1 MWIEGTTVGHL
12 LDRAAERGPDHDA
25 VVFPDVRAT
34 YGELS
39 RLTDAM
45 ARSFSGLGIERGDK
59 VGILMPNRLEFV
71 LAFIAAAK
79 LGAIPVPI
87 NARFKAY
94 ELGHVISHADV
105 RLLLTCAGPAG
116 TTDYPAL
123 LLEVFPDLARQDDP
137 WRLELAAAPE
147 LRQVVDI
154 EADRAATAPPSGA
167 ADKSPSK
174 APPSGAADKS
184 PFLTREDLEAAG
196 TEIGSEE
203 LESRQSRV
211 RIRDIAMLMYTS
223 GTSARPK
230 GCLLTHEA
238 LVRHAGNV
246 ARSRFLLTAED
257 SFWDPLPLFHIGG
270 IVPMLGCFSV
280 GARYC
285 HAGHFDPAVA
295 LRMLEAER
303 CTVLYPAFE
312 TIWLAVLD
320 HPDFERTDLSAV
332 RLIQSIAVPERLAQL
347 EARMPW
353 AAQVS
358 SYGATE
364 SSSNLTLSRPDD
376 PYEVRIGT
384 LGQVLPGM
392 EVRVLDPETGD
403 ERRPGEIGEL
413 CYRGYA
419 LFEGYYKDPELT
431 SQSFD
436 ADGFFHSQDLGKLD
450 EAGQLVYVG
459 RLKDMLKV
467 GGENVSALEVE
478 GYLITHP
485 AVNIAQVVAA
495 PDARYGEVP
504 TAFLELKQE
513 GSIDEQAVVEFCLD
527 RIATYKVPRYV
538 RFVSQGEWPM
548 SGTKIQKFVLRE
560 RIARELHESG
570 ISEAPRLREPA
581 VDR

>member
-12 LDRAAERGPDHDA
+12 LDRAAERAPEHDA
-25 VVFPDVRAT
+25 VVFPDMRTT
-34 YGELS
+34 YAELS

-45 ARSFSGLGIERGDK
+45 ARSFAGLGIEHGDK

-71 LAFIAAAK
+71 LAFIASAK

-116 TTDYPAL
+116 TPDYPAIL
-123 LLEVFPDLARQDDP
+123 VEMFPDLSRQDDP
-137 WRLELAAAPE
+137 WRLELAGAPE

-154 EADRAATAPPSGA
+154 DADRAA
-167 ADKSPSK
+167 K
-174 APPSGAADKS
+174 APSSGAADKS
-184 PFLTREDLEAAG
+184 PFLTRQDLEAAG
-196 TEIGSEE
+196 AQIGSGE

-285 HAGHFDPAVA
+285 HAGHFDPGVA

-320 HPDFERTDLSAV
+320 HPEFERTDLSAV

-364 SSSNLTLSRPDD
+364 SSSNLTLTRPDD

-413 CYRGYA
+413 CYRGYS

-478 GYLITHP
+478 GYLVTHP

-504 TAFLELKQE
+504 AAFLELKQE
-513 GSIDEQAVVEFCLD
+513 GSIDAQDVVEFCLD

-538 RFVSQGEWPM
+538 RFVRQGEWPM

-560 RIARELHESG
+560 RIARELRESG

-581 VDR
+581 IDR

>member
-12 LDRAAERGPDHDA
+12 VDRAAARGPDHDA
-25 VVFPDVRAT
+25 VVFPDTRNT
-34 YGELS
+34 YGELA

-45 ARSFSGLGIERGDK
+45 ARSFAGLGVESGDK

-79 LGAIPVPI
+79 LGAVPVPI

-94 ELGHVISHADV
+94 ELGHVIAHADV

-116 TTDYPAL
+116 TADYPAIL
-123 LLEVFPDLARQDDP
+123 EEVFPDLAQQQDP
-137 WRLELAAAPE
+137 WRLDLAGAPE
-147 LRQVVDI
+147 LGQIVDI
-154 EADRAATAPPSGA
+154 DSERQG
-167 ADKSPSK
+167 
-174 APPSGAADKS
+174 
-184 PFLTREDLEAAG
+184 FLTRNALDAAG
-196 TEIGSEE
+196 AGIGSDEVE
-203 LESRQSRV
+203 IRKSRV

-320 HPDFERTDLSAV
+320 HPEFDRTDLSAV

-364 SSSNLTLSRPDD
+364 SSSNLTLTRPDD

-384 LGQVLPGM
+384 LGDVLPGM
-392 EVRVLDPETGD
+392 EVRVLDPESG
-403 ERRPGEIGEL
+403 EQRLSGEIGEL
-413 CYRGYA
+413 CYRGYS

-431 SQSFD
+431 AQSFD
-436 ADGFFHSQDLGKLD
+436 ADGFFHSQDLGKMD
-450 EAGQLVYVG
+450 EDGHVVYVG

-504 TAFLELKQE
+504 AAFLELKQE
-513 GSIDEQAVVEFCLD
+513 GSIDEQDVIEFCLD

-538 RFVSQGEWPM
+538 RFVSQGDWPM

-560 RIARELHESG
+560 RISSELRERE
-570 ISEAPRLREPA
+570 ITEAPRLRERA
-581 VDR
+581 IDR

>member
-1 MWIEGTTVGHL
+1 MWIEGTTIGHL
-12 LDRAAERGPDHDA
+12 VDRAAERSPDAVA
-25 VVFPDVRAT
+25 VVFPDTRTT

-39 RLTDAM
+39 RWTDAM
-45 ARSFSGLGIERGDK
+45 AGCFAGLGIERGDK

-79 LGAIPVPI
+79 LGAVPVPI

-116 TTDYPAL
+116 TADYPAIL
-123 LLEVFPDLARQDDP
+123 LDVFPDLAHQDDP
-137 WRLELAAAPE
+137 WKLDLAAAPK

-154 EADRAATAPPSGA
+154 DADRAAEPPPSGA
-167 ADKSPSK
+167 A
-174 APPSGAADKS
+174 
-184 PFLTREDLEAAG
+184 FLTRQDLEVAG
-196 TEIGSEE
+196 AEVGAGE
-203 LESRQSRV
+203 LEARQSRV
-211 RIRDIAMLMYTS
+211 RIRDVAMLMYTS

-285 HAGHFDPAVA
+285 HAGHFDPGVA

-320 HPDFERTDLSAV
+320 HPEFDRTDLSAV

-364 SSSNLTLSRPDD
+364 SSSNLTLTRPDD

-384 LGQVLPGM
+384 LGRVLPGM
-392 EVRVLDPETGD
+392 EVRVLDPETGG

-413 CYRGYA
+413 CYRGYS

-450 EAGQLVYVG
+450 EDGQLVYVG
-459 RLKDMLKV
+459 RLKDMVKV

-478 GYLITHP
+478 GYLVTHP

-495 PDARYGEVP
+495 PDARYGEVAA
-504 TAFLELKQE
+504 AFLELKQE
-513 GSIDEQAVVEFCLD
+513 GSIDEQDVVEFCLD

-538 RFVSQGEWPM
+538 RFVRQGEWPM
-548 SGTKIQKFVLRE
+548 SGTKIQKFVLRD
-560 RIARELHESG
+560 RIACELRESG

>member
-12 LDRAAERGPDHDA
+12 LDRAAERSPDHVA
-25 VVFPDVRAT
+25 VVFPDTRTT

-39 RLTDAM
+39 RLTDAT
-45 ARSFSGLGIERGDK
+45 ARSLAGLGIGRGDK

-71 LAFIAAAK
+71 VAFVAAAK
-79 LGAIPVPI
+79 LGAVPVPI

-94 ELGHVISHADV
+94 ELGYVISHADV
-105 RLLLTCAGPAG
+105 RVLLTCAGPSG
-116 TTDYPAL
+116 TADYL
-123 LLEVFPDLARQDDP
+123 EILLEVFPDLAGQRDP
-137 WRLELAAAPE
+137 WRLGLAAAPK
-147 LRQVVDI
+147 LKQIVDI
-154 EADRAATAPPSGA
+154 DADRAAKAPPSDA
-167 ADKSPSK
+167 ADKSPT
-174 APPSGAADKS
+174 A
-184 PFLTREDLEAAG
+184 FLTRDDLDAAG
-196 TEIGSEE
+196 SALGSGGIAV
-203 LESRQSRV
+203 RQSRV

-238 LVRHAGNV
+238 LVRHGGNV

-285 HAGHFDPAVA
+285 HAGHFDPGVA
-295 LRMLEAER
+295 LRMLEAES

-320 HPDFERTDLSAV
+320 HPEFERTDLSAV
-332 RLIQSIAVPERLAQL
+332 RVIQSIAVPERLAQL

-364 SSSNLTLSRPDD
+364 SSSNLTLTRPDD
-376 PYEVRIGT
+376 PYEVRINT
-384 LGQVLPGM
+384 LGRVLPGM
-392 EVRVLDPETGD
+392 EIRVVDPETGD
-403 ERRPGEIGEL
+403 ECGPGEVGEV
-413 CYRGYA
+413 CFRGYS

-431 SQSFD
+431 GESFD
-436 ADGFFHSQDLGKLD
+436 ADGFFHPQDLGKLD
-450 EAGQLVYVG
+450 EEGRLVYVG

-478 GYLITHP
+478 GYLVTHP
-485 AVNIAQVVAA
+485 AVNIAQVVGAT
-495 PDARYGEVP
+495 DTRYGEVP
-504 TAFLELKQE
+504 AAFLELKQQ
-513 GSIDEQAVVEFCLD
+513 GSVDEQEVIEFCLD

-538 RFVSQGEWPM
+538 RFVRQGEWPM

-560 RIARELHESG
+560 RISSELRERA
-570 ISEAPRLREPA
+570 ITEAPRLRERA
-581 VDR
+581 IDR

>member
-12 LDRAAERGPDHDA
+12 LDRAAERSPDHDA
-25 VVFPDVRAT
+25 VVFPDTRTT

-39 RLTDAM
+39 QLTDAM
-45 ARSFSGLGIERGDK
+45 ARSFAGLGIERGDK
-59 VGILMPNRLEFV
+59 VGILMANRLEFV
-71 LAFIAAAK
+71 IAFIAAAK
-79 LGAIPVPI
+79 LGAVPVPI
-87 NARFKAY
+87 NARYKAY

-105 RLLLTCAGPAG
+105 RLLLTCAGASG
-116 TTDYPAL
+116 TADYPEI
-123 LLEVFPDLARQDDP
+123 LLEVFPDLAAQVDP
-137 WRLELAAAPE
+137 WRLDVAAAPK
-147 LRQVVDI
+147 LRQIVDI
-154 EADRAATAPPSGA
+154 DAERTG
-167 ADKSPSK
+167 
-174 APPSGAADKS
+174 
-184 PFLTREDLEAAG
+184 FLTRQALDAAG
-196 TEIGSEE
+196 ADVGSEE
-203 LESRQSRV
+203 IAVRQSRV

-238 LVRHAGNV
+238 LVRHGGNV

-285 HAGHFDPAVA
+285 HAGHFEPGVA

-320 HPDFERTDLSAV
+320 HPEFERTDLSAV
-332 RLIQSIAVPERLAQL
+332 RVIQSIAVPERLAQL

-364 SSSNLTLSRPDD
+364 SSSNLTLTRPDD
-376 PYEVRIGT
+376 PYEARINT

-392 EVRVLDPETGD
+392 EIRVVDPETGD
-403 ERRPGEIGEL
+403 ECEPGEVGEL
-413 CYRGYA
+413 CFRGYS

-431 SQSFD
+431 GETFD

-450 EAGQLVYVG
+450 EDGRLVYVG

-478 GYLITHP
+478 GYLVTHP
-485 AVNIAQVVAA
+485 AVNIAQVVGT
-495 PDARYGEVP
+495 PDTRYGEVP
-504 TAFLELKQE
+504 AAFLELKQD
-513 GSIDEQAVVEFCLD
+513 GSVDEQEVIEFCLD

-538 RFVSQGEWPM
+538 RFVGQGEWPM

-560 RIARELHESG
+560 RISSELRERA
-570 ISEAPRLREPA
+570 ITEAPRLRERA

>member
-12 LDRAAERGPDHDA
+12 LDRAAERSPDHDA
-25 VVFPDVRAT
+25 VVFPDTRTT
-34 YGELS
+34 YRELS
-39 RLTDAM
+39 QLTDAM
-45 ARSFSGLGIERGDK
+45 ARSFAGLGIERGDK
-59 VGILMPNRLEFV
+59 VGILMANRLEFV
-71 LAFIAAAK
+71 IAFVAAAK
-79 LGAIPVPI
+79 LGAVPVPI

-105 RLLLTCAGPAG
+105 RLLLTCAGPSG
-116 TTDYPAL
+116 TADYPEI
-123 LLEVFPDLARQDDP
+123 LLEVFPDLAAQEDP
-137 WRLELAAAPE
+137 WRLDVAAAPK
-147 LRQVVDI
+147 LRQIVDI
-154 EADRAATAPPSGA
+154 DAQRTG
-167 ADKSPSK
+167 
-174 APPSGAADKS
+174 
-184 PFLTREDLEAAG
+184 FLTREALDAAG
-196 TEIGSEE
+196 AEVGSGEVA
-203 LESRQSRV
+203 LRQSRV

-238 LVRHAGNV
+238 LVRHGGNV
-246 ARSRFLLTAED
+246 ARSRFLLTPED

-285 HAGHFDPAVA
+285 HAGHFEPGVA

-320 HPDFERTDLSAV
+320 HPEFERTDLSSV
-332 RLIQSIAVPERLAQL
+332 RVIQSIAVPERLAQL

-364 SSSNLTLSRPDD
+364 SSSNLTLTRPDD
-376 PYEVRIGT
+376 PYDARINT
-384 LGQVLPGM
+384 LGRVLPGM
-392 EVRVLDPETGD
+392 EIRVVDPETGD
-403 ERRPGEIGEL
+403 ECGPGEVGEL
-413 CYRGYA
+413 CSRGYS

-431 SQSFD
+431 GETFD
-436 ADGFFHSQDLGKLD
+436 AEGFFHSQDLGRLD
-450 EAGQLVYVG
+450 DEGRLVYVG

-478 GYLITHP
+478 GYLVTHP
-485 AVNIAQVVAA
+485 AVNIAQVVGA
-495 PDARYGEVP
+495 PDTRYGEVP
-504 TAFLELKQE
+504 AAFLELKQD
-513 GSIDEQAVVEFCLD
+513 GSVDEQEVIEFCLD

-538 RFVSQGEWPM
+538 RFVRQGEWPM

-560 RIARELHESG
+560 RISSELREHA
-570 ISEAPRLREPA
+570 ITEAPRLRERA

>member
-12 LDRAAERGPDHDA
+12 LDRAAERSPDDDA
-25 VVFPDVRAT
+25 VVFPDTRT
-34 YGELS
+34 SYGELS

-45 ARSFSGLGIERGDK
+45 ARSFVGLGIESGDK

-71 LAFIAAAK
+71 VGFVAAAK
-79 LGAIPVPI
+79 LGAVPVPI

-105 RLLLTCAGPAG
+105 RVLLTCAGPSG
-116 TTDYPAL
+116 TADYPAIL
-123 LLEVFPDLARQDDP
+123 REVFPDLAEQRDP
-137 WRLELAAAPE
+137 WRLDLDAAPK
-147 LRQVVDI
+147 LRQIVDI
-154 EADRAATAPPSGA
+154 DGDRTRA
-167 ADKSPSK
+167 
-174 APPSGAADKS
+174 
-184 PFLTREDLEAAG
+184 FLTRGDLEAAG
-196 TEIGSEE
+196 AEVGSGEVAV
-203 LESRQSRV
+203 RQSRV

-246 ARSRFLLTAED
+246 ARSRFLLTAQD

-285 HAGHFDPAVA
+285 HAGHFEPGVA

-320 HPDFERTDLSAV
+320 HPEFDRTDLSAV
-332 RLIQSIAVPERLAQL
+332 RVIQSIAVPERLAQL

-364 SSSNLTLSRPDD
+364 SASNLTLTRPDD
-376 PYEVRIGT
+376 PYEVRIST

-392 EVRVLDPETGD
+392 EVKMLDPETGD
-403 ERRPGEIGEL
+403 ECRPGEVGEL
-413 CYRGYA
+413 CFRGYS

-431 SQSFD
+431 GESFD

-450 EAGQLVYVG
+450 EDGRLVYVG

-478 GYLITHP
+478 GYLVTHP

-504 TAFLELKQE
+504 AAFLELKRE
-513 GSIDEQAVVEFCLD
+513 EAIDEQDVIEFCLG

-538 RFVSQGEWPM
+538 RFVRQGEWPM
-548 SGTKIQKFVLRE
+548 SGTKIQKFVLRDRISSELRE
-560 RIARELHESG
+560 RAIT
-570 ISEAPRLREPA
+570 EAPRLRERA
-581 VDR
+581 IDR

>member
-1 MWIEGTTVGHL
+1 MWIEVTTVGHL
-12 LDRAAERGPDHDA
+12 VDRAAERRPDDDA
-25 VVFPDVRAT
+25 VVFPDTRTT
-34 YGELS
+34 YGELA
-39 RLTDAM
+39 RLTEAT
-45 ARSFSGLGIERGDK
+45 ARSFVGLGVEAGDK

-71 LAFIAAAK
+71 VAFIAAAK
-79 LGAIPVPI
+79 IGAVPVPI
-87 NARFKAY
+87 NARFKAF
-94 ELGHVISHADV
+94 ELGHVISHADMRV
-105 RLLLTCAGPAG
+105 LLTCAGPAG
-116 TTDYPAL
+116 TTDYPAIL
-123 LLEVFPDLARQDDP
+123 TEVFPDLATQRDAS
-137 WRLELAAAPE
+137 RLELAAAPR
-147 LRQVVDI
+147 LGQIVDI
-154 EADRAATAPPSGA
+154 DADRAA
-167 ADKSPSK
+167 
-174 APPSGAADKS
+174 
-184 PFLTREDLEAAG
+184 FLTRADLDAAG
-196 TEIGSEE
+196 AQVGTGEIAA
-203 LESRQSRV
+203 RQSRV
-211 RIRDIAMLMYTS
+211 RVRDIAMLMYTS

-285 HAGHFDPAVA
+285 HAGHFEPGVA

-320 HPDFERTDLSAV
+320 HPEFERTDLSAV
-332 RLIQSIAVPERLAQL
+332 RVIQSIAVPERLAQL
-347 EARMPW
+347 EERMPW

-358 SYGATE
+358 SYGSTE
-364 SSSNLTLSRPDD
+364 SASNLTLTRPDD
-376 PYEVRIGT
+376 PYEARINT
-384 LGQVLPGM
+384 LGQALPGM
-392 EVRVLDPETGD
+392 ELKVVDLETGD
-403 ERRPGEIGEL
+403 ESRPGEVGEL
-413 CYRGYA
+413 CFRGYS

-431 SQSFD
+431 AQSFD
-436 ADGFFHSQDLGKLD
+436 ADGFFHTQDLGKLD
-450 EAGQLVYVG
+450 EAGRVIYTG

-478 GYLITHP
+478 GYLVTHP

-504 TAFLELKQE
+504 ATFLELKQA
-513 GSIDEQAVVEFCLD
+513 GSIEEQDIIEYCLG

-538 RFVSQGEWPM
+538 RFVQQGDWPM

-560 RIARELHESG
+560 RIARELSESG

-581 VDR
+581 IDR